1 MKRIRT
7 VVAVTSMLSLLV
19 AAQSFAQLRSLSRDK
34 GAEAHRASKI
44 IGYDV
49 ENPQGQDLGKVEDI
63 VIDPADG
70 RIAYAVLSFGGF
82 LGLGEKY
89 FAIPWSALA
98 PKTGDDKTYV
108 LNVDKEKLKN
118 APGFDKTNWPD
129 MANPNWATDID
140 RYYGVER
147 TQRRA
152 ESRPSTTAERPVTVT
167 ERPATTAERERAAA
181 TVATQRPI
189 NKASDIIGYDVENL
203 QGEDLGDIKDI
214 MLDQASG
221 RIAYA
226 VLSFGGIAGLGDK
239 LFAVPWS
246 ALTPKTGEANTFVL
260 NVDKEKLKNAPGFD
274 QNNWPDMAN
283 PRWTADIDRFYGV
296 EHSTLSAGTM
306 QRVGMPDEVMTVT
319 VQDVNKNT
327 GLLKLRV
334 TSGETIEF
342 KPSKELLDSLQVGD
356 SVEVAIR
363 KTAGG
368 MPRRMDQPGAT
379 QPGATPKAR

>member
-1 MKRIRT
+1 
-7 VVAVTSMLSLLV
+7 MLSLLV
-19 AAQSFAQLRSLSRDK
+19 AAQSFAQLRSLGRDK
-34 GAEAHRASKI
+34 AGADSHRASKI
-44 IGYDV
+44 IGFDV
-49 ENPQGQDLGKVEDI
+49 ENPQGQDLGKIEDI

-98 PKTGDDKTYV
+98 PKTGDNNTYV

-118 APGFDKTNWPD
+118 APGFDRNNWPD

-147 TQRRA
+147 RV
-152 ESRPSTTAERPVTVT
+152 ESRPSTTAERPVAVT
-167 ERPATTAERERAAA
+167 ERPAATAERPVTVTERTTAAERERAAA
-181 TVATQRPI
+181 TVSAQRPI

-203 QGEDLGDIKDI
+203 QGEDLGEIKDI
-214 MLDQASG
+214 MIEQANG

-246 ALTPKTGEANTFVL
+246 ALTPKAGEANTFVL
-260 NVDKEKLKNAPGFD
+260 KVDKEKLKNAPGFA

-283 PRWTADIDRFYGV
+283 PRWTADIDRYYGV
-296 EHSTLSAGTM
+296 ERSALATGTM

-327 GLLKLRV
+327 GLVRLRV
-334 TSGETIEF
+334 TSGETIEL
-342 KPSKELLDSLQVGD
+342 KPSKELLDNLQVGD

-363 KTAGG
+363 KTEGT
-368 MPRRMDQPGAT
+368 MRRDVTQPSVT
-379 QPGATPKAR
+379 QPGTTPKTR